1 MLFENTPKVTI
12 SHFNTEKKFKLVDFE
27 DSKTFDTEADDGQM
41 SAISHF
47 TAMQRRH
54 MSRARQATVA

>member
-12 SHFNTEKKFKLVDFE
+12 SHFDREKKFKLVDFE
-27 DSKTFDTEADDGQM
+27 DSKTFDTEADDGM